1 MVAVGDGVIWS
12 AVGAAWVAG
21 LFSVWNRVVAIREK
35 KRRDKGQLKRDD
47 ANIAITM
54 YAKFPLGKKEKV
66 EDEVA
71 FYEKILGEVKKKRDA
86 RK

>member
-35 KRRDKGQLKRDD
+35 KRRDKGQFKRDD

-54 YAKFPLGKKEKV
+54 YAKFPLGEKKKV

-71 FYEKILGEVKKKRDA
+71 FYEKILREVKTKREA